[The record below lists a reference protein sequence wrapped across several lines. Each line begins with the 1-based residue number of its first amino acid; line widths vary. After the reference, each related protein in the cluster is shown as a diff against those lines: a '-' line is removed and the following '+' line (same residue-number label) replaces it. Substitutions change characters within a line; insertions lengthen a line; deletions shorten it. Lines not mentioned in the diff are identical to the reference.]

1 MKDRVTS
8 SDGQT
13 ISQFANRLQPENH
26 LRGPIFIGGL
36 DRCGKTTMQAFLSS
50 HPNIAI
56 PAVGSNFWSY
66 FYGQYGDLRI
76 PENFERCL
84 AALMHYKHAL
94 YLQPDPERIRKE
106 FWQGSPTYASLF
118 GLLHQH
124 YAERTGKTRWGDQT
138 GLIERYADQVLAAYP
153 GAKMIHMIRDP
164 RDRYEASIAM
174 WPNGK
179 GRCGGATARWKY
191 SVALM
196 KRNLSRYP
204 DRYLPVQYERLVR
217 QPEKTM
223 HNVCEFI
230 GESYTPAM
238 LSMDGSPG
246 HREKLIQNA
255 ETSERPLSEKYIGR
269 FRQHVPK
276 PEIAFIQQYAK
287 DEMGQLGYAIEP
299 IRFSLR
305 ERVQYEISTR
315 PANLGR
321 MIVWLLVESLQQRFP
336 RLTGRRPS
344 DAMVLRS
351 GRAGT
356 VKPTTSARQR
366 EG

>member
-1 MKDRVTS
+1 MKDRAAGA
-8 SDGQT
+8 DGQM
-13 ISQFANRLQPENH
+13 SPQFANLLQPDAH

-50 HPNIAI
+50 HPSIAI

-76 PENFERCL
+76 TENFEHCL
-84 AALMHYKHAL
+84 TALMQYKHAL

-106 FWQGSPTYASLF
+106 FWQGPPTYARLF

-124 YAERTGKTRWGDQT
+124 YAERAGKTRWGDQT
-138 GLIERYADQVLAAYP
+138 GLIERYADQALAAYP

-196 KRNLSRYP
+196 KRNLARYP
-204 DRYLPVQYERLVR
+204 DRYLPVQYEKLVR
-217 QPEKTM
+217 QPEETLRR
-223 HNVCEFI
+223 VCEFI
-230 GESYTPAM
+230 GESYTPEM
-238 LSMDGSPG
+238 LTMDGSPG

-255 ETSERPLSEKYIGR
+255 ETTEQPLSEKYIGR
-269 FRQHVPK
+269 FRQHIPK
-276 PEIAFIQQYAK
+276 VEIPFIQQYARN
-287 DEMGQLGYAIEP
+287 EMRQLGYAMEP
-299 IRFSLR
+299 IQFSLS
-305 ERVQYEISTR
+305 ERVRYETWIR
-315 PANLGR
+315 PANLIR
-321 MIVWLLVESLQQRFP
+321 MIAWLLIESLHQRFP
-336 RLTGRRPS
+336 HLAGRRPS
-344 DAMVLRS
+344 DAMVMRSDRS
-351 GRAGT
+351 GK
-356 VKPTTSARQR
+356 VKPATSARQG

>member
-1 MKDRVTS
+1 MKDRAAGA
-8 SDGQT
+8 DGQM
-13 ISQFANRLQPENH
+13 SPQFANLLQPDAH

-50 HPNIAI
+50 HPSIAI

-76 PENFERCL
+76 TENFEHCL
-84 AALMHYKHAL
+84 TALMQYKHAL

-106 FWQGSPTYASLF
+106 FWQGPPTYARLF

-124 YAERTGKTRWGDQT
+124 YAERAGKTRWGDQT
-138 GLIERYADQVLAAYP
+138 GLIERYADQALAAYP

-196 KRNLSRYP
+196 KRNLARYP
-204 DRYLPVQYERLVR
+204 DRYLPVQYEKLVR
-217 QPEKTM
+217 QPEETLRR
-223 HNVCEFI
+223 VCEFI
-230 GESYTPAM
+230 GESYTPEM
-238 LSMDGSPG
+238 LTMDGSPG

-255 ETSERPLSEKYIGR
+255 ETTEQPLSEKYIGR
-269 FRQHVPK
+269 FRQHIPK
-276 PEIAFIQQYAK
+276 VEIAFIQQYARN
-287 DEMGQLGYAIEP
+287 EMRQLGYAMEP
-299 IRFSLR
+299 IQFSLS
-305 ERVQYEISTR
+305 ERVRYETWIR
-315 PANLGR
+315 PANLIR
-321 MIVWLLVESLQQRFP
+321 MIAWLLIESLHQRFP
-336 RLTGRRPS
+336 HLAGRRPS
-344 DAMVLRS
+344 DAMVMRSDRS
-351 GRAGT
+351 GK
-356 VKPTTSARQR
+356 VKPATSARQG

>member
-1 MKDRVTS
+1 MKDRTAS
-8 SDGQT
+8 
-13 ISQFANRLQPENH
+13 LQPEN
-26 LRGPIFIGGL
+26 LPGGPIFIGGL

-66 FYGQYGDLRI
+66 FYGQYGDLSV

-84 AALMHYKHAL
+84 TALMHYKHAL

-106 FWQGSPTYASLF
+106 FWQGSPTYARLF

-124 YAERTGKTRWGDQT
+124 YAERAGKTRWGDQT
-138 GLIERYADQVLAAYP
+138 GLIERYADQVLVAYP

-196 KRNLSRYP
+196 RRNLSSHP
-204 DRYLPVQYERLVR
+204 DRYLPVQYEKLVR
-217 QPEKTM
+217 QPEETLRS
-223 HNVCEFI
+223 VCEFI

-238 LSMDGSPG
+238 LTMDGSPG
-246 HREKLIQNA
+246 HREKLVQNA
-255 ETSERPLSEKYIGR
+255 ETSEQPLSEKYIGR
-269 FRQHVPK
+269 FRQYIPK
-276 PEIAFIQQYAK
+276 QEIVFIQQYARN
-287 DEMGQLGYAIEP
+287 EMLQLGYALEP
-299 IRFSLR
+299 IRFSLK
-305 ERVQYEISTR
+305 EWVQYETWTR
-315 PANLGR
+315 PTNLVR
-321 MIVWLLVESLQQRFP
+321 MISWLLVESLHQRFP
-336 RLTGRRPS
+336 RLAGRRPS
-344 DAMVLRS
+344 EAMVLRS
-351 GRAGT
+351 GKTGK
-356 VKPTTSARQR
+356 VKPATSARQG

>member
-1 MKDRVTS
+1 MKDRTAS
-8 SDGQT
+8 SDRQMFP
-13 ISQFANRLQPENH
+13 QFANVLQPEDH

-36 DRCGKTTMQAFLSS
+36 DRCGKTTLQAFLSS

-84 AALMHYKHAL
+84 SALMHYKHAL

-106 FWQGSPTYASLF
+106 FWQGPPTYARLF

-124 YAERTGKTRWGDQT
+124 YAERAGKTRWGDQT
-138 GLIERYADQVLAAYP
+138 GLIERYADQILAAYP

-174 WPNGK
+174 WPKGK

-196 KRNLSRYP
+196 KRNLSCYP
-204 DRYLPVQYERLVR
+204 DRYLPVQYEKLVR
-217 QPEKTM
+217 QPEETL
-223 HNVCEFI
+223 HSICEFI

-238 LSMDGSPG
+238 LTMDGSPG

-255 ETSERPLSEKYIGR
+255 ETSEQLLSEKYIGR
-269 FRQHVPK
+269 FRQHIPK
-276 PEIAFIQQYAK
+276 QEIVFIQQHAKNEMRQLEYA
-287 DEMGQLGYAIEP
+287 LEP
-299 IRFSLR
+299 IQFSPR
-305 ERVQYEISTR
+305 ERFQYETWTR
-315 PANLGR
+315 PTNLAR
-321 MIVWLLVESLQQRFP
+321 MISWLLVESLHQRFP
-336 RLTGRRPS
+336 HLAGRRPS
-344 DAMVLRS
+344 DAMVLQS
-351 GRAGT
+351 GRAEK
-356 VKPTTSARQR
+356 VKPVTSARQG